1 MPILQLQA
9 LAPADPPRLQA
20 VKQRLPEPAAHEVQ
34 VRLIAAS
41 VNPID
46 AKRATGYGQRLL
58 SLKKAGT
65 FPLVLG
71 NDLVGDIVAVGAQVQ
86 GLAVGQRVI
95 GLRPTHGHGGT
106 HASGFNLDAAL
117 LRPLPPGCDPVA
129 TSTLPYSYTT
139 ARLAL
144 AGAGLNPAQAAGLQV
159 MVHGA
164 SGALGQ
170 LAVRTLHAWGVE
182 VTAICRGEHAP
193 LCLSLG
199 ATSVVDRDQ
208 AGWRDVSARFD
219 ATLNFASWDDERWL
233 LQRLKHGALGHAST
247 VHPLLGHFDHFGWWR
262 GAGQAWRAY
271 RSHRALAQQVAG
283 PACRYAWT
291 VFRPDAQY
299 LDALLS
305 ELQQVPWALPLGL
318 QVPLAQGQRA
328 FEHVL
333 AGRTGRAVLLGDA
346 AATAFSETFF
356 SGITP

>member
-1 MPILQLQA
+1 MPIFQLQA
-9 LAPADPPRLQA
+9 LVPADPPRLQT
-20 VKQRLPEPAAHEVQ
+20 VELRLPAPAAHEVQ

-71 NDLVGDIVAVGAQVQ
+71 NDLVGDVVAVGAQVQ
-86 GLAVGQRVI
+86 GLSVGRRVI
-95 GLRPTHGHGGT
+95 GLRPTQGRGGT

-117 LRPLPPGCDPVA
+117 LRPLPPGCEPVA
-129 TSTLPYSYTT
+129 SSTLPYSYITV
-139 ARLAL
+139 RLAL
-144 AGAGLNPAQAAGLQV
+144 AGAGLNPAQAVGLQV
-159 MVHGA
+159 LVHGA

-170 LAVRTLHAWGVE
+170 LALRTLHAWGAE

-199 ATSVVDRDQ
+199 AKRVLDREQ
-208 AGWRDVSARFD
+208 AGWRDVPARFD

-233 LQRLKHGALGHAST
+233 LQRLKPGALGHAST
-247 VHPLLGHFDHFGWWR
+247 VHPLLGHFDRFGWWR
-262 GAGQAWRAY
+262 GAGQAWHAH
-271 RSHRALAQQVAG
+271 RSHRALARQVAG

-291 VFRPDAQY
+291 VFRPDAQH

-305 ELQQVPWALPLGL
+305 ELQQAPLALPLGL
-318 QVPLAQGQRA
+318 QVPLAQGQQA

-333 AGRTGRAVLLGDA
+333 AGRSGRAVLLGDA
-346 AATAFSETFF
+346 AATAFSETSI
-356 SGITP
+356 SGTTP